1 MWFLNQMIMLPV
13 AALLYGME
21 MFAKTVQ
28 GIQEMVGYSMNTMA
42 GEVAQLFENTPSGQ
56 GDVPSAVPSD
66 THGGRA
72 QTTPQTMQQE
82 ERYMYDQDLGGH
94 DLKYVRYSIVF
105 TKRDYEATLQPERI
119 ELVDYATEGGSFGG
133 LKLAEFS
140 ARTFPHPVEWTGV
153 DPYPPGAETKD
164 PLTLNDIPSE
174 DRKYVTF
181 IYQVDRRLPRTEED
195 YEKRQA
201 RALEAISRK
210 IG

>member
-13 AALLYGME
+13 ATLFYSLE

-28 GIQEMVGYSMNTMA
+28 GIQEMVNHSMNAMA
-42 GEVAQLFENTPSGQ
+42 EEITQLFDNASSGKS
-56 GDVPSAVPSD
+56 DVPGTVPSD
-66 THGGRA
+66 THGGSA
-72 QTTPQTMQQE
+72 QTTSQTVQQE
-82 ERYMYDQDLGGH
+82 ERHMPDQDLGG
-94 DLKYVRYSIVF
+94 DDIKYVRYSILF
-105 TKRDYEATLQPERI
+105 TKHDFEATLQPERQ
-119 ELVDYATEGGSFGG
+119 ELVDYATDGASYGG

-164 PLTLNDIPSE
+164 PLTLSDIPSE

-181 IYQVDRRLPRTEED
+181 VYQVDRRLPRTEED
-195 YEKRQA
+195 YERRQA

>member
-1 MWFLNQMIMLPV
+1 MWFFNQMLMLPV
-13 AALLYGME
+13 AALLYSME

-28 GIQEMVGYSMNTMA
+28 GIQGMVSHSMNTMA
-42 GEVAQLFENTPSGQ
+42 GEITQLFDNAPSGQ
-56 GDVPSAVPSD
+56 SDVPSAIPND
-66 THGGRA
+66 THGGSA
-72 QTTPQTMQQE
+72 QTTSQTVQQE
-82 ERYMYDQDLGGH
+82 ERHMYDQDLGGH

-105 TKRDYEATLQPERI
+105 TKRDYEATLQPERL
-119 ELVDYATEGGSFGG
+119 ELVDYPTDGASYGG
-133 LKLAEFS
+133 LKLVEFFS
-140 ARTFPHPVEWTGV
+140 HTFPHPVEWTGV
-153 DPYPPGAETKD
+153 DPYPPGHETQ
-164 PLTLNDIPSE
+164 PQLSIEDIPSE